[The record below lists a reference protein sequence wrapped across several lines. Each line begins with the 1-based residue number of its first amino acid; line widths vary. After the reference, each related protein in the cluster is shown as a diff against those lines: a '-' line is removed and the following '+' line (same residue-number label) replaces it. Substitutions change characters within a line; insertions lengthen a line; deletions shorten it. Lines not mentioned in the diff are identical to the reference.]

1 MAWAREA
8 YQLSERR
15 ACRLYGV
22 ARSTVRYRSV
32 RPDQEALRKRIREL
46 AGVRVR
52 SGYRP
57 IHVFLRREG
66 WQVNHKRVYRLYTEE
81 GLTLKPRRKAR
92 RSKAAAN
99 RRAPALPTAANERW
113 AMDFIHDTLAG
124 GGKIRVLSVI
134 DIYTRECLAL
144 AVDSSF
150 GGEKVAAV
158 LSDLRDERGL
168 PPRITVDNGTEFTSR
183 ALDHWAYWNKVEL
196 DFTRPGKPVDNTH
209 VEAFHGTF
217 RRECLSQHWF
227 NGLKEAR
234 RTIRD
239 WRDDYNK
246 TRPHSSLGQQTPVA
260 FAG

>member
-1 MAWAREA
+1 
-8 YQLSERR
+8 
-15 ACRLYGV
+15 LYGV
-22 ARSTVRYRSV
+22 ARSTVRYHSV
-32 RPDQEALRKRIREL
+32 RPDQEALRRRIREL

-57 IHVFLRREG
+57 IHVFLKREG
-66 WQVNHKRVYRLYTEE
+66 WQVNHKRVYRLYSEE

-99 RRAPALPTAANERW
+99 RKAPALPTAANERW

-144 AVDSSF
+144 AVDTSF
-150 GGEKVAAV
+150 KGEKVAAV

-168 PPRITVDNGTEFTSR
+168 PPRITVDNGTEFIHFPCAGSLGILEQGR
-183 ALDHWAYWNKVEL
+183 ARLHPARQ
-196 DFTRPGKPVDNTH
+196 TRGQH
-209 VEAFHGTF
+209 V
-217 RRECLSQHWF
+217 RRGLPRDLS
-227 NGLKEAR
+227 AR
-234 RTIRD
+234 VPLT
-239 WRDDYNK
+239 DYNK

-260 FAG
+260 FAGGGDFTQGRIGIQNSQS

>member
-1 MAWAREA
+1 M
-8 YQLSERR
+8 
-15 ACRLYGV
+15 
-22 ARSTVRYRSV
+22 
-32 RPDQEALRKRIREL
+32 
-46 AGVRVR
+46 
-52 SGYRP
+52 
-57 IHVFLRREG
+57 
-66 WQVNHKRVYRLYTEE
+66 NHKRVYRLYTEE

-99 RRAPALPTAANERW
+99 RKARARPTAANERW

-144 AVDSSF
+144 AVDTSF
-150 GGEKVAAV
+150 KGEKVAAV

-227 NGLKEAR
+227 NGLEEAR

-260 FAG
+260 FAGGGDFTQGRIGIQNSQS